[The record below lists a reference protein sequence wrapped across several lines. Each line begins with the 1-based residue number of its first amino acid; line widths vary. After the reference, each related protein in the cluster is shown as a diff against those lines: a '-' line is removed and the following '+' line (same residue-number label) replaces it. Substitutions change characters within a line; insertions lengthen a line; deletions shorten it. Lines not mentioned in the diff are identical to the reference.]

1 MTTLEIGLVNN
12 MPDPALAATQRQ
24 FVTLLN
30 EAAGNDVTLRLT
42 FYALPNVPRTD
53 LGRREL
59 RSYSETA
66 DLWRRSLDGII
77 VTGTEPLAGNLK
89 DEPYWSDLTQL
100 VKWAEQNTASAVWS
114 CLAAHAAV
122 LCTDGISR
130 VRFSEK
136 RFGIFEYLPV
146 GNHFLTAGAP
156 SRFSIPQS
164 RWNFLKED
172 ELKAA
177 GYDIVTRSHDGD
189 VDAFVKQRASLFVF
203 FQGHPEY
210 DGDAILLEYR
220 RDIKRFLRRE
230 RDVYPPAPNGYSNPA
245 WSELQ
250 KRALAVRRE
259 DVIEEFADALATG
272 AITNTWRKNAVRIY
286 HNWLLY
292 LAEQRRLRDRAKGDS
307 RRGPAGSRG
316 RTGSVVHSSGNVER

>member
-1 MTTLEIGLVNN
+1 MAALDIGLVNN
-12 MPDPALAATQRQ
+12 MPDPALAATERQ
-24 FVTLLN
+24 FVSLLN

-59 RSYSETA
+59 SSYRRTG
-66 DLWRRSLDGII
+66 DLWGRSLDGIV
-77 VTGTEPLAGNLK
+77 VTGTEPLAGNLR

-100 VKWAEQNTASAVWS
+100 VKWAEQNTASAIWS

-130 VRFSEK
+130 FRFSEK

-156 SRFSIPQS
+156 SRLPMPQS
-164 RWNFLKED
+164 RWNCLKED
-172 ELKAA
+172 DLKAA
-177 GYDIVTRSHDGD
+177 GYDIVTRSEDGD

-210 DGDAILLEYR
+210 DAEALLLEYR
-220 RDIKRFLRRE
+220 RDIKRFLRHE
-230 RDVYPPAPNGYSNPA
+230 RDLYPPIPNGYSNPA

-250 KRALAVRRE
+250 KRALSVRRE
-259 DVIEEFADALATG
+259 DVIEEFANVFATG
-272 AITNTWRKNAVRIY
+272 TITNTWRQNAVRIY

-292 LAEQRRLRDRAKGDS
+292 LAAQKGRAIEPKSDC
-307 RRGPAGSRG
+307 RAVP
-316 RTGSVVHSSGNVER
+316 TG